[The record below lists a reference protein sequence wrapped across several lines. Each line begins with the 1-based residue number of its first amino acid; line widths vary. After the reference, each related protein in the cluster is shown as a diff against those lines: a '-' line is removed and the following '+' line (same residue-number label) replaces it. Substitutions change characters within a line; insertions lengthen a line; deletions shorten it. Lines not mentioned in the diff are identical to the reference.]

1 MFYKVVSFYRTMKG
15 ISYTYTYITSLL
27 DLPPTPMSCPF
38 IGHHKALDWGPCAI
52 QEVPTSCL
60 FYRCVWAMSH
70 QSCLTLSYSMDC
82 SPPGSSVYGILQ
94 ARILEWVAV
103 PFSRYSPHPRI
114 ESTSPALPSR
124 FFTTEPPRKPYFT
137 CSSVTIHPIP
147 FFPAIHIQMSV
158 LCTCVSIPTLQ
169 IGSSEPFF

>member
-1 MFYKVVSFYRTMKG
+1 MLYRRFPLAVYFT
-15 ISYTYTYITSLL
+15 
-27 DLPPTPMSCPF
+27 DVWPM
-38 IGHHKALDWGPCAI
+38 L
-52 QEVPTSCL
+52 
-60 FYRCVWAMSH
+60 H

-82 SPPGSSVYGILQ
+82 SPPGSSVFGILQ
-94 ARILEWVAV
+94 ARILEWVPV

-114 ESTSPALPSR
+114 KSASPALPSR
-124 FFTTEPPRKPYFT
+124 FSTTELPGKPYFT

-158 LCTCVSIPTLQ
+158 LCTCVSIPALQ